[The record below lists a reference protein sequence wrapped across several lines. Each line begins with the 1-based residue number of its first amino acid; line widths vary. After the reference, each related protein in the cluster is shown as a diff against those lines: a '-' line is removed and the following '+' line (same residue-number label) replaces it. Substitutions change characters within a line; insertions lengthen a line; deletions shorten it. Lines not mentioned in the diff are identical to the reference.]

1 MTEHASTD
9 PVVENSR
16 RMIQVGSKSFS
27 AAARLFDEKIRDSA
41 YMLYAWCR
49 YCDDEIDGQH
59 LGFRDATA
67 QPDGALQRLDRL
79 YDLTRR
85 SLAGER
91 TDDPVFEAFR
101 RVVEQHRIPAR
112 YALDLLDGFAMDVR
126 GRTYNNF
133 PDTLEYCYHVA
144 GVVGVMMAH
153 VMGAQGEDALNRAC
167 DLGIAFQLTNISRDV
182 IDDAESGRI
191 YLPAD
196 WLREAGIA
204 PEQIAEQDHREALFT
219 VVARLLDEA
228 DRYYRSSREGLRSL
242 PFRCA
247 WAIAMASGVYRDIGT
262 KVMRR
267 GGHAWDDRTST
278 SGRRKAYRALRGGLS
293 AMRAVSLGRLTHP
306 APRPELWTRTLP
318 PGA

>member
-1 MTEHASTD
+1 MTEHASID

-27 AAARLFDEKIRDSA
+27 AAARLFDEKTRDGA

-59 LGFRDATA
+59 LGFRDAEAHT
-67 QPDGALQRLDRL
+67 DGALERLDRL

-85 SLAGER
+85 SLAGEK
-91 TDDPVFEAFR
+91 TSDPVFEAFR

-112 YALDLLDGFAMDVR
+112 YPLDLLEGFAMDVR
-126 GRTYNNF
+126 GRTYHNF
-133 PDTLEYCYHVA
+133 ADTLEYCYHVA

-153 VMGAQGEDALNRAC
+153 VMGAEGEDTLNRAC

-204 PEQIAEQDHREALFT
+204 PGDIAESRHREAVFK
-219 VVARLLDEA
+219 VVARMLDEA
-228 DRYYRSSREGLRSL
+228 DRYYRSSEEGLRSL

-247 WAIAMASGVYRDIGT
+247 WAIATAGGVYRDIGM
-262 KVMRR
+262 KVIRR
-267 GGHAWDDRTST
+267 GAHAWDDRTSV
-278 SGRRKAYRALRGGLS
+278 SGRRKAYLALCGGLS
-293 AMRAVSLGRLTHP
+293 AVRALSLGKMTRP

-318 PGA
+318 PG